1 MHERCNILGVNISAV
16 NLPQAIA
23 TLDRWITA
31 QQSNY
36 VCVTPVHSVMDCYH
50 QPELRPI
57 FNNSGMTTPDG
68 MPIVWLL
75 RAHGYKQVDRVYGP
89 DLMRTVCQESVQK
102 GYRHFLYGG
111 ADGVPEKLAGILR
124 KTYPGLNIVGTCSPP
139 FRTLT
144 VEEDSALI
152 AQINETKP
160 DIVWVGLGSPK
171 QERWMAAHVRQIQ
184 GATLIGVGAAFDF
197 LSGAKRQAPRWIQRS
212 GFEWVFRLLS
222 EPRRLGRRYLVN
234 NPLFILLIT
243 AQLLGIKD
251 REINRV

>member
-1 MHERCNILGVNISAV
+1 MQERCNILGVKISTV
-16 NLPQAIA
+16 NLQQAIA
-23 TLDRWITA
+23 TLDSWITMH
-31 QQSNY
+31 QSNY

-50 QPELRPI
+50 QPELKPI

-75 RAHGYKQVDRVYGP
+75 RAYGYKHVDRVYGP
-89 DLMRTVCQESVQK
+89 DLMRAVCQQSIEK

-111 ADGVPEKLAGILR
+111 ASGVPEKLTGILR

-144 VEEDSALI
+144 LEEDNALVM
-152 AQINETKP
+152 QINATRP

-171 QERWMAAHVRQIQ
+171 QERWMAAHVGQIQ

-197 LSGAKRQAPRWIQRS
+197 LSGAKKQAPRWIQRS

-234 NPLFILLIT
+234 NPLFVLLIT
-243 AQLLGIKD
+243 AQLLGVKSG
-251 REINRV
+251 EINRF